1 MNAVAEKEIIT
12 HLLKIEDQLIHLNLK
27 IENFLGIEELSSEEI
42 EDLDKIEREMDKG
55 KKISLQDLV
64 WLLTYF

>member
-64 WLLTYF
+64 

>member
-12 HLLKIEDQLIHLNLK
+12 LLLKIEDQLIHLNSK

-42 EDLDKIEREMDKG
+42 KELDDIEREMDKG
-55 KKISLQDLV
+55 KKISLIDLV
-64 WLLTYF
+64 

>member
-42 EDLDKIEREMDKG
+42 EDLDKIERDMDKG

-64 WLLTYF
+64 

>member
-1 MNAVAEKEIIT
+1 MNAVADKEIIT

-42 EDLDKIEREMDKG
+42 EELDEIEREMDKG
-55 KKISLQDLV
+55 KKTSLQDLV
-64 WLLTYF
+64 